1 MPMLGLQS
9 IPNPLV
15 AQKTGQTGLKPGQAP
30 PGFAPPSQSQ
40 SATTQNVTSVG
51 NDCVSGE
58 TGQTSQTGQ
67 AILCTPI
74 VENGQHS
81 GLTGQTSQANAVNN
95 IITTP
100 SGTAQEP
107 TSTPSAQPTSSHAP
121 QITDPA
127 HLTNG
132 PTHPSEDAT
141 IPSVATEAAVV
152 ASGGSAKGR
161 VSSASSSRSSVSS
174 SISSSSEGE
183 TLQSSR
189 RRTVREDS
197 CLADSESEA
206 LQSRV
211 GWRKA
216 EVVPGSSQLYFSGGV
231 QNPAWTMEKAFIKR

>member
-1 MPMLGLQS
+1 MLGLQT
-9 IPNPLV
+9 IPNPLI

-51 NDCVSGE
+51 NGCVSGE

-67 AILCTPI
+67 AIQEMCMPV

-81 GLTGQTSQANAVNN
+81 GLTGQTSQANAGNN
-95 IITTP
+95 IIT
-100 SGTAQEP
+100 GTARQS

-121 QITDPA
+121 QMADPA

-183 TLQSSR
+183 TLQSFR

-206 LQSRV
+206 LHSRV